1 MSKQLTPLM
10 RQYHEIKHTFPD
22 ALVLFQVG
30 DFYELFF
37 EDAQK
42 ASTFLGITLTKRGS
56 MGNEPIPLCGV
67 PVHSVDHYLVKLVK
81 GGFRVVLVDQLSK
94 PQPGKLVDRGVTQ
107 VLTPGT
113 LTDLKMLEEKS
124 ASYIAAIYPLSQ
136 ATGLVFAE
144 LLTGQLFATMLS
156 TKEDRL
162 LLAELSRFLPDE
174 VIIPDSKGGLQLQ
187 TKLQRSGYVT
197 TLLKEELYGSF
208 DEDAYFSWLSG
219 QCSEE
224 TNTLINHSEALSS
237 SLRSLFQYLNR
248 TFKTGLSHCKK
259 VVVYNPED
267 YVILDAATSRN
278 LEIVSNLQ
286 DGKTANT
293 LFSVI
298 DRAATA
304 MGSRQI
310 KKWLLRPLTNKA
322 AIEQRL
328 DAVEVLIHQ
337 SPLREQVKEFCGEI
351 GDIERVVGRIAL
363 GRAHLNDYI
372 ALKQA
377 LEVFEPLSKVLV
389 ECGDFKLINL
399 IRTRL
404 GGFNDLYWLLNE
416 SLNDLTDRDW
426 LIKEGYNAEL
436 DRLRK
441 LIENSTGEMLAFE
454 AREQKASG
462 IPSLKVRFN
471 KVHGYAI
478 EITKANLA
486 NVPAHYIRTQTL
498 SNRERFTVQ
507 ELKDLEYDIQR
518 AQANISQIEAEV
530 FAEITKKV
538 ASYVPSLKKCA
549 HALAHL
555 DGLLGFAYAA
565 VDGQYIRPV
574 YNDKDVISIKAG
586 RHPVV
591 EKTSTQVFIPNDTV
605 LTPKERLWVITG
617 PNMGGKSTFLR
628 QTALIVL
635 LAQAGSFVP
644 AASADIALVDR
655 IFTRIGAGDNVAAG
669 KSTFMIEME
678 EAALICTQATKNS
691 LVILDEIGRGT
702 STYDGLALAQAILEY
717 IYETA
722 GCKCLFATHY
732 HELTSL
738 ADTFK
743 NIAKYHAASKETK
756 DSVVLLHKI
765 IKGVAKGS
773 FGIEVAKQ
781 AGLPASIVK
790 RAEELVGSFDATS

>member
-30 DFYELFF
+30 DFYEFFF
-37 EDAQK
+37 EDAHK

-67 PVHSVDHYLVKLVK
+67 PVHSVDRYLVKLVK

-94 PQPGKLVDRGVTQ
+94 PQPGKLVKRGVTQ

-113 LTDLKMLEEKS
+113 LTELTMLEEKS

-136 ATGLVFAE
+136 AIGLVFAE
-144 LLTGQLFATMLS
+144 LLTGQLFVTMLS
-156 TKEDRL
+156 TTEDRL
-162 LLAELSRFLPDE
+162 LLAELARFLPDE
-174 VIIPDSKGGLQLQ
+174 VIIPDSKFGKQLDAKLRRAGYITTSLDEGL
-187 TKLQRSGYVT
+187 YA
-197 TLLKEELYGSF
+197 SF
-208 DEDAYFSWLSG
+208 DDDAFGSWLSC
-219 QCSEE
+219 QCSQE
-224 TNTLINHSEALSS
+224 TSTLINHSEALSS
-237 SLRSLFQYLNR
+237 ALRSLYQYLKR
-248 TFKTGLSHCKK
+248 TFETGLSHCKQ

-267 YVILDAATSRN
+267 YVILDVATQRN
-278 LEIVSNLQ
+278 LEIVANLQ
-286 DGKTANT
+286 DSKTANT
-293 LFSVI
+293 LFSVM
-298 DRAATA
+298 DRAVTA

-310 KKWLLRPLTNKA
+310 KKWLLRPLTSKA
-322 AIEQRL
+322 PIEQRL
-328 DAVEVLIHQ
+328 DAVEVLANLPQ
-337 SPLREQVKEFCGEI
+337 VREQIKQHCAEI

-363 GRAHLNDYI
+363 DRAHLNDYL
-372 ALKQA
+372 ALKQG
-377 LEVFEPLSKVLV
+377 LDVLEPLSRVLV
-389 ECGDFKLINL
+389 ECGDVKLMHL
-399 IRTRL
+399 IRKRL
-404 GGFNDLYWLLNE
+404 AGFNDLYWLLNE

-426 LIKEGYNAEL
+426 LIKEGYHAEL

-441 LIENSTGEMLAFE
+441 LIENSTGEMLVFE
-454 AREQKASG
+454 QREQKASG

-471 KVHGYAI
+471 KMHGYAI

-486 NVPAHYIRTQTL
+486 NVPPHYIRTQTL
-498 SNRERFTVQ
+498 SNRERFTTQ

-518 AQANISQIEAEV
+518 AQASIKEIETEV
-530 FAEITKKV
+530 FAEVAKKV
-538 ASYVPSLKKCA
+538 TAYVPPLKKCA

-555 DGLLGFAYAA
+555 DALIGFSIIA
-565 VDGQYIRPV
+565 VDGQYVRPTF
-574 YNDKDVISIKAG
+574 NANDVISIKAG

-591 EKTSTQVFIPNDTV
+591 ERASTQTFIPNDTI
-605 LTPKERLWVITG
+605 LTPKETLWVITG

-628 QTALIVL
+628 QTALITL
-635 LAQAGSFVP
+635 MSQAGSFVP

-669 KSTFMIEME
+669 KSTFMVEME
-678 EAALICTQATKNS
+678 EAALICTQATQKS

-717 IYETA
+717 IYETV

-738 ADTFK
+738 ADTFESV
-743 NIAKYHAASKETK
+743 ASYHAASKEMK

-773 FGIEVAKQ
+773 YGIEVAKQ
-781 AGLPASIVK
+781 AGIPTSIVK
-790 RAEELVGSFDATS
+790 RAEELVGSCEV